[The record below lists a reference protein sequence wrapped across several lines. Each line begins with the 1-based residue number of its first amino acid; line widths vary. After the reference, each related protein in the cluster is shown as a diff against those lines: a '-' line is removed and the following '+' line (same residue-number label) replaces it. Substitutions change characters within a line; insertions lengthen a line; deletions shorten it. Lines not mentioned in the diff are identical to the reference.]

1 MWNLSYLHVSMYK
14 FFLTAVHLCM
24 NQFCLLIAVGILI
37 DLLTYRNFKLCWSI
51 FKNLYNYLI
60 QFFIFGV
67 ISMYFVMEYMVV
79 STTYK
84 FVGVI
89 LVDFQ
94 AGLYVGSNVQVSL
107 SLVSRS
113 INWWK
118 NQCMVNG
125 KNC

>member
-1 MWNLSYLHVSMYK
+1 MYL
-14 FFLTAVHLCM
+14 
-24 NQFCLLIAVGILI
+24 
-37 DLLTYRNFKLCWSI
+37 
-51 FKNLYNYLI
+51 
-60 QFFIFGV
+60 
-67 ISMYFVMEYMVV
+67 VMEYMA

-113 INWWK
+113 IN
-118 NQCMVNG
+118 
-125 KNC
+125 